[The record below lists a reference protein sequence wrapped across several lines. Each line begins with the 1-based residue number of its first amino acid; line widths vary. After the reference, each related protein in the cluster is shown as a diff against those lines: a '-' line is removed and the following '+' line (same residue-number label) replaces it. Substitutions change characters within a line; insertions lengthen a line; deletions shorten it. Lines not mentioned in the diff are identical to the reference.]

1 MALHPD
7 AQRKAQAEIDLV
19 VGHDRLPDWSDR
31 QSLPYV
37 DALVNEVLRYVS
49 ISSEVCSL

>member
-1 MALHPD
+1 MTLNSD

-19 VGHDRLPDWSDR
+19 LGHDRLPEWSDR

-49 ISSEVCSL
+49 ALK